1 MPKASKSSRCQL
13 LVEGDDDLFS
23 IVHFTERHGIVWQT
37 PAGQPVPDSTP
48 FVVDCDGYD
57 NLLPQVSVFAN
68 GPYER
73 IGIVVD
79 ADERL
84 ESRWKDVRRELA
96 SVQVELPEQP
106 SAGGTIVPGISPG
119 RWVGVWL
126 MPNNQLPGNLET
138 LLKTLVPSDDRL
150 WPLAQSSTCEAAK
163 LAAAFSAIHRDKA
176 ELHTWLAW
184 QKDPGLPF
192 GAAIQRKVF
201 SSESA
206 SAIAFL
212 GWFKRLFIE
221 P

>member
-1 MPKASKSSRCQL
+1 MPKPSKSSRCQL

-37 PAGQPVPDSTP
+37 PPGQPIPDSTP

-84 ESRWKDVRRELA
+84 ESRWRDVRRELA
-96 SVQVELPEQP
+96 SVQIELPEQP
-106 SAGGTIVPGISPG
+106 SAGGVIVPGISSG
-119 RWVGVWL
+119 RRVGVWL
-126 MPNNQLPGNLET
+126 MPDNQLPGNLET
-138 LLKTLVPSDDRL
+138 LLKTLVPPSDPL
-150 WPLAQSSTCEAAK
+150 WPHAQSCTQAAAK
-163 LAAAFSAIHRDKA
+163 LGAPFRVIHQDKA
-176 ELHTWLAW
+176 ELHAWLAW
-184 QKDPGLPF
+184 QEDPGLPF

-206 SAIAFL
+206 SAMAFL
-212 GWFKRLFIE
+212 GWFNRLFIE
-221 P
+221 S